1 MDLDRYR
8 HETPPRRR
16 ILPGGA
22 VLLETL
28 MPGAHSVSVGVWLRR
43 GSRDEPAGHGGLLHF
58 LEHMVFKGS
67 RTRSALEL
75 ATGFDALGA
84 SVDAYTTKDQVAFT
98 VKVLPEYFPAALAL
112 LADMLLEPA
121 LDPQQIALEQE
132 VVCEEIQEALDTPE
146 DRLHDAFAAHVFGD
160 HPRGRPILGTPESV
174 NSFTADL
181 LRAQHRQLFAGPEL
195 ILSLAGNLQPH
206 FADLVAAAFATAGT
220 ETLPPAPP
228 AVVPPLGSVAP
239 ALRIE
244 SPIVQTYFEIGNR
257 GVSYLD
263 DDRVPVYLLSHILG
277 GGMSSRIFQAVR
289 EREGLAYTVY
299 TYTDMGRDTGLVSC
313 AGACSPDK
321 EERLREVV
329 RQEFV
334 RLRAE
339 GVTDDE
345 LATNKA
351 QIKSQ
356 LVFSLEGVSNQ
367 MGRAAKNEFYFGRF
381 LPLVEVMG
389 KVDAVMRDDIARC
402 AEAYFAPERMVA
414 ATHGPQNGTAPADD
428 ADDDGEGDD

>member
-1 MDLDRYR
+1 MDLERYQ
-8 HETPPRRR
+8 HELPPRRR

-22 VLLETL
+22 VLLETP

-43 GSRDEPAGHGGLLHF
+43 GSRDEPVGLGGLLHF
-58 LEHMVFKGS
+58 LEHIVFKGS
-67 RTRSALEL
+67 QSRSAYEI
-75 ATGFDALGA
+75 AAGFDALGA

-112 LADMLLEPA
+112 LADMVLRPA
-121 LDPQQIALEQE
+121 LDPEQIALEQE

-160 HPRGRPILGTPESV
+160 HPRGRPILGTPDSV
-174 NSFTADL
+174 NGFTADL
-181 LRAQHRQLFAGPEL
+181 LRREHRRLFASSEL

-206 FADLVAAAFATAGT
+206 FADLVAEAFAGAADEKLEPVPAAGV
-220 ETLPPAPP
+220 PAI
-228 AVVPPLGSVAP
+228 GSVAP
-239 ALRIE
+239 SLRLE
-244 SPIVQTYFEIGNR
+244 GPIVQTYFEIGNV
-257 GVSYLD
+257 GVSYLHE
-263 DDRVPVYLLSHILG
+263 DRIPVYVLSHIMG

-329 RQEFV
+329 RLEYT
-334 RLRAE
+334 RLLAE
-339 GVTDDE
+339 GVVPEE

-367 MGRAAKNEFYFGRF
+367 MGRAAKNEYYFGRF
-381 LPLVEVMG
+381 MPLVEVVG
-389 KVDAVMRDDIARC
+389 KVDAVTRDDIARC
-402 AEAYFAPERMVA
+402 AETFFSPDRMVA
-414 ATHGPQNGTAPADD
+414 ATHGPADGAAPEG
-428 ADDDGEGDD
+428 ADDDA

>member
-1 MDLDRYR
+1 MDLARYQ
-8 HETPPRRR
+8 HELPPRRR
-16 ILPGGA
+16 VLPGGA
-22 VLLETL
+22 ILLETP

-43 GSRDEPAGHGGLLHF
+43 GSRDESDGLGGLLHF
-58 LEHMVFKGS
+58 LEHIVFKGS
-67 RTRSALEL
+67 QTRSAFAL
-75 ATGFDALGA
+75 AAAFDALGA

-98 VKVLPEYFPAALAL
+98 VKTLPEYFPAALSV
-112 LADMLLEPA
+112 LADMLLHPA
-121 LDPQQIALEQE
+121 LDPEQIALEQE

-181 LRAQHRQLFAGPEL
+181 LRREHRRLFASPEL
-195 ILSLAGNLQPH
+195 ILSLAGNLEPH
-206 FADLVAAAFATAGT
+206 FADLVAEAFAEAGV
-220 ETLPPAPP
+220 ETLAPVPAAGVP
-228 AVVPPLGSVAP
+228 AIGSVASS
-239 ALRIE
+239 LRLE
-244 SPIVQTYFEIGNR
+244 GPIVQTYFEFGNR

-263 DDRVPVYLLSHILG
+263 PERIPVYVLSHILG

-329 RQEFV
+329 RLEYAKF
-334 RLRAE
+334 LSE
-339 GVTDDE
+339 GVAAEE

-351 QIKSQ
+351 QIKSH

-381 LPLVEVMG
+381 MPLVEVVG
-389 KVDAVMRDDIARC
+389 KVDAVTRDDIARC
-402 AEAYFAPERMVA
+402 AEMYFSPDRMVY
-414 ATHGPQNGTAPADD
+414 ATHGPANGAEPEAE
-428 ADDDGEGDD
+428 DDDD